1 MSPILRILLPLVIS
15 TVAAHAQPGSG
26 SRSGEPEGA
35 SHGYDLLHVAIDVR
49 FDLPKKL
56 VIGSVEHSIHWL
68 GGTSGALELHAAE
81 NMGFRSV
88 MVDGAPARYR
98 HTGETLAIY
107 IPSSRKNDTMS
118 VRIEYTVSPA
128 KGLYFIQPDSLMP
141 LKRNQIWTQ
150 GEEEDNHFWVPIYD
164 HPDDRTTTEI
174 RATVPAGWKA
184 LSNGRLISGGPGT
197 DSGTSVWHYRMEKP
211 HSTYLIMLAAGEF
224 MVTHDTVDGIP
235 LEYWT
240 YPEMPERVM
249 PTFSRTPDAIR
260 YLSTLLGVPYPWNKY
275 SQITIADFM
284 FGGMENT
291 TATTLNDYVLV
302 DERGLLDYNPDGVI
316 AHEAAHMWY
325 GDLITNRHW
334 GHLWLHESY
343 ATYLAA
349 RYRGYRYGEDVFL
362 EEMYDNGA
370 LGIQSQGVRGRN
382 PLALGDNVTVN
393 IYQRGSRVLH
403 MLNRIV
409 GEEAFWRA
417 NRIFL
422 ERHSYGLVE
431 TDDLKAAFNE
441 ATGSDLG
448 WFFEQWIYKAGHPE
462 YRVDKSWSKG
472 TLSLRVRQAQ
482 NRDPM
487 TGLFRM
493 PVPLEFHMR
502 GGIVRD
508 TIQVEKEDET
518 FTFQLGEEPAYVIF
532 DAGDAILK
540 TVEFPRASDELVAQL
555 MADRSID
562 RMLAVEELASA
573 DRTLKGPRGDQ
584 RRRSL
589 ALLKLLEREPA
600 PFVREA
606 IVNKASML
614 DSLVMIDV
622 IGRGLRDTS
631 VTVRSAAVENSYLIA
646 SKSERARL
654 LRPLLGDSSY
664 AVVAS
669 VLGMLAVTDTS
680 GLEPALRGM
689 KGMRGRRDRLALEWL
704 GAVLSGGYTSLADDV
719 SDYTL
724 PLYNTDTRVQAY
736 YVLGKLDTIT
746 PKVRDAIVRGLRESS
761 AIIRSTAAGAAR
773 SHLDAELRSMLERLR
788 TELVGPQ
795 RSTVEGILEK

>member
-1 MSPILRILLPLVIS
+1 MSPILRILLALVIS
-15 TVAAHAQPGSG
+15 TVAASAQPG
-26 SRSGEPEGA
+26 RSSEPEGI

-56 VIGSVEHSIHWL
+56 VIGSVQHRMRLL
-68 GGTSGALELHAAE
+68 GGASGAVRMHAAE

-88 MVDGAPARYR
+88 TVEGAPARYK
-98 HTGETLAIY
+98 HTGDTLIVY
-107 IPSSRKNDTMS
+107 VPSSRMDDTIT
-118 VRIEYTVSPA
+118 VGIEYTVAPTR
-128 KGLYFIQPDSLMP
+128 GMYFIQPDSLMP
-141 LKRNQIWTQ
+141 MKRNQIWTQ
-150 GEEEDNHFWVPIYD
+150 GEEDDNHFWVPIYD

-174 RATVPAGWKA
+174 RATVPAEWKA
-184 LSNGRLISGGPGT
+184 LSNGRLISSGPGT
-197 DSGTSVWHYRMEKP
+197 TPGTSVWHYRMEKP

-325 GDLITNRHW
+325 GDLVSNRDW

-370 LGIQSQGVRGRN
+370 MGIQSQGVRGRN
-382 PLALGDNVTVN
+382 PLALGDNVTAN

-422 ERHSYGLVE
+422 ERHSYGLVQ

-441 ATGSDLG
+441 ATGRDLG
-448 WFFEQWIYKAGHPE
+448 WFFDEWIYKAGHPE
-462 YRVDKSWSKG
+462 YRVDKNWSKG

-482 NRDPM
+482 NRDSM

-493 PVPLEFHMR
+493 PVPLEFHLR

-518 FTFQLGEEPAYVIF
+518 FTFQLGEEPDYVIF

-540 TVEFPRASDELVAQL
+540 TVEFPRSTDELVAQL
-555 MADRSID
+555 MAARSID

-573 DRTLKGPRGDQ
+573 ERTLKGPRGDQ
-584 RRRSL
+584 KRRSL
-589 ALLKLLEREPA
+589 ALFELLEREPV

-606 IVNKASML
+606 IINKSSML

-631 VTVRSAAVENSYLIA
+631 VEVRSAAVENSYLVA

-680 GLEPALRGM
+680 GLEPTLRGM

-704 GAVLSGGYTSLADDV
+704 GAVLSGGYNSLADDV

-724 PLYNTDTRVQAY
+724 PLYNSDTRIQAY
-736 YVLGKLDTIT
+736 YVLGKLDTT
-746 PKVRDAIVRGLRESS
+746 TGKVRDAIIRGLRESS
-761 AIIRSTAAGAAR
+761 RIIRSTAASAAR
-773 SHLDAELRSMLERLR
+773 SHLDAEMRSMLRRLR
-788 TELVGPQ
+788 TELTGAQ
-795 RSTVEGILEK
+795 RSTVDGILDE